1 MNKVRSTIS
10 IVLFASTIAWA
21 QHGTAPG
28 GYYPMGYQGD
38 TWTGTVTAVNDSTR
52 EITLSYT
59 KGDKTETFTG
69 ILQAGFSLKTKD
81 GSMHE
86 VKPSEIPLGTR
97 LVVYY
102 KPDAKKVAEKKVN
115 FYEIFKLTTAPEPK
129 KK

>member
-1 MNKVRSTIS
+1 MPVNKVSLVLS
-10 IVLFASTIAWA
+10 IVLSVSGIAWA

-38 TWTGTVTAVNDSTR
+38 TWTGTVTAANDNTR

-69 ILQAGFSLKTKD
+69 VLQAGFSLKTKD
-81 GSMHE
+81 GSMRE
-86 VKPSEIPLGTR
+86 AKPSDIPIGMR

-102 KPDAKKVAEKKVN
+102 KPSRALGFLWTPNCDEN
-115 FYEIFKLTTAPEPK
+115 EWEITRRCL
-129 KK
+129 